1 MSTTITIDPV
11 TRIEGHLR
19 VDAVVD
25 DGLVKEAN
33 CSGTLFRGFEI
44 FLKGRDPVDA
54 ARLTQ
59 RVCGVCPTAHA
70 TASALALDEALGVAD
85 SIPDNGRI
93 VRNLILAGNILQSHV
108 LHFYA
113 LAALDYVDVTACAD
127 YEGPC
132 EALKSVKNFIAH
144 GALGPFVP
152 RYEGDYR
159 LSKEANQA
167 CTAHYVQALQIR
179 QLAHELVAI
188 FGGKMPHN
196 VATIPGGVTCD
207 VTLDKIVQYRAKLDE
222 IRKFVEN
229 VYIPDVLAVA
239 GAYSDYFGIGAGCKQ
254 LLTYGG
260 LDLEAKAGDPT
271 QRQRFFQS
279 GVVTSDLQLQP
290 IDTTKISEDVKHSW
304 FADDCAS
311 APANGSTV
319 PDKKKEGAYS
329 WLKSPRYDGQVAEVG
344 PLARMGALYLAGMP
358 AAKTALDG
366 AMSAAGIEPS
376 ALFSVLGRHAA
387 RALEAKLV
395 ADAAGE
401 WLGELKPGEPAAAPY
416 QIPDEGEGMGLTD
429 APRGAVGHWIK
440 VKDKKIENY
449 QLVVPTTWNCSPK
462 DAQGQPGP
470 VEQALMGT
478 PIKDTE
484 NPFEIVRIVR
494 SFDPCLACS
503 IHVIN
508 AKGRELG
515 QFQIA

>member
-25 DGLVKEAN
+25 DGQVKEAN

-70 TASALALDEALGVAD
+70 TASALCLDNALGVAD

-93 VRNLILAGNILQSHV
+93 VRNLILVGNYLQSHI

-127 YEGPC
+127 YDGPS
-132 EALKSVKNFIAH
+132 EALKSVKNFIAR
-144 GALGPFVP
+144 GELGPFVP

-159 LSKEANQA
+159 LPKEANVA
-167 CTAHYVQALQIR
+167 CTGHYVQALQMR
-179 QLAHELVAI
+179 QLAHEMTAI

-196 VATIPGGVTCD
+196 VGTIPGGVTCA

-222 IRKFVEN
+222 IRKFVDN

-239 GAYSDYFGIGAGCKQ
+239 KFYPDYFEIGTGCRR
-254 LLTYGG
+254 LVSYGVF
-260 LDLEAKAGDPT
+260 DLEAKAGDPT
-271 QRQRFFQS
+271 QRQRFIKP
-279 GVVTSDLQLQP
+279 GVVTSDLELCP
-290 IDTTKISEDVKHSW
+290 IDTSRIAEDVKHSW
-304 FADDCAS
+304 YSDDCAGPPTTGNT
-311 APANGSTV
+311 A
-319 PDKKKEGAYS
+319 PDKSKAGGYS
-329 WLKSPRYDGQVAEVG
+329 WIKSPRYNGQVAEVG
-344 PLARMGALYLAGMP
+344 PLARMAATYLSGVP
-358 AAKTALDG
+358 AATDAIDG
-366 AMSAAGIEPS
+366 VLAATGIAPS

-387 RALEAKLV
+387 RAIESKLV
-395 ADAAGE
+395 ADAASD
-401 WLGELKPGEPAAAPY
+401 WLGELKPGEPAAVPY
-416 QIPDEGEGMGLTD
+416 TIPDEAEGMGLAG
-429 APRGAVGHWIK
+429 APRGALGHWMRI
-440 VKDKKIENY
+440 KDKRIDHY

-462 DAQGQPGP
+462 DAQDQPGP
-470 VEQALMGT
+470 VEQAIMGT
-478 PIKDTE
+478 PIKDPE
-484 NPFEIVRIVR
+484 NPFEIVRIIR

-503 IHVIN
+503 VHVIN

-515 QFQIA
+515 AFRIS